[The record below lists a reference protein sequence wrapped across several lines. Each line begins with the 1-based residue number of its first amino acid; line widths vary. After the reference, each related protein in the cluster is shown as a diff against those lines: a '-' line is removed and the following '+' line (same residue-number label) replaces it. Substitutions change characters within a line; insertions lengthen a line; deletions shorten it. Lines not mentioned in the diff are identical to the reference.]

1 LHFFSHLSNLTNLS
15 TYTDDAL
22 VALLK
27 DGDQLIFTEI
37 YNRYWDKLFYVAYG
51 HLKSS
56 AEAEE
61 IVQQVFLTLWN
72 KKAQLDIQSLSVY
85 LAAMT
90 RYAVY
95 KQLAKEKKK
104 QLAESKVSYK
114 ENAGVGME
122 DSIDNKA
129 VLELIKKLSH
139 ELPQKCRL
147 VFIHNK
153 LLDLPLEEVARNMNI
168 SIKTA
173 EAHLTKALKIVRSKL
188 GNSLSLL
195 LL

>member
-1 LHFFSHLSNLTNLS
+1 
-15 TYTDDAL
+15 
-22 VALLK
+22 
-27 DGDQLIFTEI
+27 
-37 YNRYWDKLFYVAYG
+37 
-51 HLKSS
+51 
-56 AEAEE
+56 
-61 IVQQVFLTLWN
+61 
-72 KKAQLDIQSLSVY
+72 
-85 LAAMT
+85 MT

-114 ENAGVGME
+114 ENARVGME

-129 VLELIKKLSH
+129 VLDLIKKLSH

-188 GNSLSLL
+188 GNTLSLL